1 MRARTVAAG
10 ALAVLVLATGC
21 GASGGSGGSSASTPA
36 GNGVASKSAQ
46 EILAAATTAAK
57 AQSSVHI
64 AGVDTTGTD
73 KTELDLSL
81 AKGVGATGTITMGGN
96 KIQLI
101 TTTDSVYMKADKAFW
116 TQFGSAA
123 AAAVIGDRWV
133 KASSTNASFKD
144 LASLG
149 DFASSLDQYL
159 KPTSTITKGEEKTVD
174 GVPAI
179 GLTDG
184 EGTLWV
190 ATSGDPLP
198 VRIEP
203 KATGNGGM
211 AFTAWGAPVTITPPA
226 AKDTL
231 DLSAISGS

>member
-101 TTTDSVYMKADKAFW
+101 TTTDSVYMKADKAF
-116 TQFGSAA
+116 
-123 AAAVIGDRWV
+123 
-133 KASSTNASFKD
+133 
-144 LASLG
+144 
-149 DFASSLDQYL
+149 
-159 KPTSTITKGEEKTVD
+159 
-174 GVPAI
+174 
-179 GLTDG
+179 
-184 EGTLWV
+184 
-190 ATSGDPLP
+190 
-198 VRIEP
+198 
-203 KATGNGGM
+203 
-211 AFTAWGAPVTITPPA
+211 
-226 AKDTL
+226 
-231 DLSAISGS
+231 